1 MGHSKYGPISLVF
14 GKDTVD
20 PEFFRSNKVYGS
32 DAWTPTR
39 PAVEYPVN
47 GKKLQAIEHEI
58 HRLAGGA
65 AVAGGIF
72 GNSSALRSMGVDN
85 TSSKSTDEL
94 AEALAQTAAP
104 VTRSSFKASNARSDS
119 TIHAIDVQNK
129 RVSIFSLLLIVL
141 SASVLVLMFPS
152 PVILA
157 SALQEKRGGSF
168 FISLVSALRWG

>member
-72 GNSSALRSMGVDN
+72 AKPPGRGRFFCSAFQGSQSAL
-85 TSSKSTDEL
+85 EQPL
-94 AEALAQTAAP
+94 
-104 VTRSSFKASNARSDS
+104 
-119 TIHAIDVQNK
+119 
-129 RVSIFSLLLIVL
+129 
-141 SASVLVLMFPS
+141 
-152 PVILA
+152 
-157 SALQEKRGGSF
+157 
-168 FISLVSALRWG
+168 